1 MTAHFALEIPALD
14 QKHEGLF
21 QSFVRTEKATTR
33 VSTHLDHITDDFNM
47 FKTSWP
53 GGPPT
58 VNRVT
63 EFEFSRE
70 DGRSAIPQQHSE
82 APKAPQALLKA
93 QKWPSRYSR
102 QVQEGISL

>member
-1 MTAHFALEIPALD
+1 M
-14 QKHEGLF
+14 
-21 QSFVRTEKATTR
+21 
-33 VSTHLDHITDDFNM
+33 
-47 FKTSWP
+47 
-53 GGPPT
+53 
-58 VNRVT
+58 NRVT